1 MFMKEDGTI
10 SQWEAGVVTHSAEE
24 TEAMAA
30 AFAELLPP
38 DHILTLEGD
47 LGVGKT
53 TFVRGLARGLGIHDE
68 ITSPSFALLHV
79 YQGKRQLLH
88 IDAYRLKQS
97 SQFDD
102 LMVWDIVQSPW
113 NMVVEWPEKIA
124 DRLPAGHWKMK
135 AAIIAEGSHRFTLTR
150 L

>member
-10 SQWEAGVVTHSAEE
+10 SQWEAGVVTHSAKE